1 MSNAIEELK
10 KEVWGLFRDTQ
21 PVFLATLDGS
31 KPRVRPVTLIHF
43 DMKLWVS
50 TGANNAKI
58 KQIKTN
64 GNVEFCLLLEKG
76 ENKGYVRG
84 TGVADIVEDMETKKL
99 LSENIPFFTE
109 YWKDFTDPEFALLQ
123 VHVQDIEYLR
133 PGVFDVQRFP
143 VR

>member
-1 MSNAIEELK
+1 MK
-10 KEVWGLFRDTQ
+10 KEVWALFRHTQ
-21 PVFLATLDGS
+21 SVFLATLDGS

-43 DMKLWVS
+43 DKKLWVS
-50 TGANNAKI
+50 TGTDNAKI
-58 KQIKTN
+58 KQIEAN

-76 ENKGYVRG
+76 ENRGYVRG

-99 LSENIPFFTE
+99 LSENIPFFKE
-109 YWKDFTDPEFALLQ
+109 YWKDFTDPEFALLR

-133 PGVFDVQRFP
+133 PGVFDAQRFS